1 MHARTLAHEI
11 HSRDTTMTQSTS
23 VHRSFDSHGL
33 IGATD
38 VMRSLHA
45 DIDSASRSHAKV
57 LLTGE
62 TGVGKEVVA
71 NAIHQRS
78 ARRDGPFVTINCAGV
93 PDTLLESEFFGH
105 TRGSFTGAVRDQP
118 GLLRQAHR
126 GTVLLDEVGEM
137 SLRMQA
143 LLLRFLETGELQ
155 TVGGTMTRAVVDA
168 RVITAT
174 NRDLLEAVAAR
185 EFRQDLYYRLNV
197 FHVRIPPLR
206 ERKPDVALLL
216 DHYGKLFAGQY
227 GKPAPVLSPAAVELL
242 SAYQWPG
249 NIRELKN
256 VVERIVLKTNGAVV
270 DPADVPADIVNRVLA
285 ARSHQSSDGRRAESD
300 RARADAMMERLLGR
314 KESFWTTVYAAFMTR
329 DITRDDVRFVV
340 RAGLERTHGSYRAL
354 LDLFGMAPDDY
365 KRFLGF
371 LKQHDCHIPF
381 QGFRAVP
388 VPVRLPLDG
397 RADGRAEDL
406 SA

>member
-1 MHARTLAHEI
+1 VLLSLKQLIPSSIPAWGLAE
-11 HSRDTTMTQSTS
+11 RAAQVRYGLVGTTT
-23 VHRSFDSHGL
+23 
-33 IGATD
+33 I
-38 VMRSLHA
+38 MRSLHA
-45 DIDSASRSHAKV
+45 DIDSASRSNAKV

-71 NAIHQRS
+71 NAIHQHS
-78 ARRDGPFVTINCAGV
+78 ARHAGPFITINCAGV

-105 TRGSFTGAVRDQP
+105 VRGSFTGAVRDQP
-118 GLLRQAHR
+118 GLLRRAHQ

-155 TVGGTMTRAVVDA
+155 TVGGTTTRAVVDA

-174 NRDLLEAVAAR
+174 NRDLLEAVSAR

-197 FHVRIPPLR
+197 LHVRVPALR
-206 ERKPDVALLL
+206 ERKEDVALLL
-216 DHYGKLFAGQY
+216 DHYGRLFAEQY
-227 GKPAPVLSPAAVELL
+227 GKPVPILSPEVLNLL
-242 SAYQWPG
+242 VAYQWPG

-256 VVERIVLKTNGAVV
+256 VVERVVLKTTGAVV
-270 DPADVPADIVNRVLA
+270 ETADLPADVLRRALA
-285 ARSHQSSDGRRAESD
+285 ACVEQSPIAGVAGLHHVRV
-300 RARADAMMERLLGR
+300 DALMERLLGLR
-314 KESFWTTVYAAFMTR
+314 ESFWTSVYASFMTR

-340 RAGLERTHGSYRAL
+340 RTGLERTHGSYRAL
-354 LDLFGMAPDDY
+354 LDLFNMSGDDY

-388 VPVRLPLDG
+388 LSVRP
-397 RADGRAEDL
+397 
-406 SA
+406 SASRRPSDVIA